1 MNGNW
6 RKRQE
11 RCDERENVDKHAVD
25 SGQVGERAKEALVDG
40 LDGLDGLSMM
50 LVLGVV
56 FSGRMGCACG
66 KGGEVCREE
75 GAKGL
80 DGQISNLLEYAG

>member
-1 MNGNW
+1 MEGNW

-11 RCDERENVDKHAVD
+11 RCDERENVDKRAVD

-56 FSGRMGCACG
+56 FRQNVNVLVGREGRCVG
-66 KGGEVCREE
+66 RREL
-75 GAKGL
+75 KGL
-80 DGQISNLLEYAG
+80 DG

>member
-1 MNGNW
+1 MD
-6 RKRQE
+6 KR
-11 RCDERENVDKHAVD
+11 AVD

-56 FSGRMGCACG
+56 FWQDVNVLVGREGRCVG
-66 KGGEVCREE
+66 RRELR
-75 GAKGL
+75 GL
-80 DGQISNLLEYAG
+80 DG